1 MMIAGVFALGTAFPL
16 VGIFFHLWG
25 KYFRQIAAFQLVNLI
40 KKIILEP
47 PTPTE
52 AALVGIAH

>member
-1 MMIAGVFALGTAFPL
+1 MLCGWYFKHVAKFPL
-16 VGIFFHLWG
+16 VERKLPPNC
-25 KYFRQIAAFQLVNLI
+25 RQIAAFQLVNLI